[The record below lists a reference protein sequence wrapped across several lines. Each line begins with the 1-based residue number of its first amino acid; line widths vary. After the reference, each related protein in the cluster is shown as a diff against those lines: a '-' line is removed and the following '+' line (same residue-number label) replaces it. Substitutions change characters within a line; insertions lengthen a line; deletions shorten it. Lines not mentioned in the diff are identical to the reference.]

1 MDVSDAIHVAIASDR
16 GLIRTLNQDAAL
28 SDLSTGLVIVADG
41 MGGHNSGEIASQMA
55 TQLIQDE
62 MSSLIAQQKNQPS
75 QVLSIAAILQKA
87 VKQTNDIILE
97 TALTRAGCEGMGTT
111 LVSGVFADNKIVIGH
126 IGDSRM
132 YRLRNDDFVQLTED
146 HSLVQ
151 AQINAGLMTKDEARY
166 ANNKHLVTR
175 ALGTTSE
182 VALEL
187 NEYEVLVGDIYL
199 LCSDGLTDLVDDHDI
214 KKTIINA
221 NRDIGLAV
229 NALIGIA
236 NARGGKD
243 NISTLIA
250 LVDKPFPLA

>member
-1 MDVSDAIHVAIASDR
+1 
-16 GLIRTLNQDAAL
+16 
-28 SDLSTGLVIVADG
+28 
-41 MGGHNSGEIASQMA
+41 
-55 TQLIQDE
+55 
-62 MSSLIAQQKNQPS
+62 
-75 QVLSIAAILQKA
+75 
-87 VKQTNDIILE
+87 
-97 TALTRAGCEGMGTT
+97 
-111 LVSGVFADNKIVIGH
+111 
-126 IGDSRM
+126 
-132 YRLRNDDFVQLTED
+132 
-146 HSLVQ
+146 
-151 AQINAGLMTKDEARY
+151 MTKDEARY